1 MAERHHY
8 SVLPRDES
16 RVGKKL
22 SMAGRHHYSVLPRGE
37 SRVGEER
44 STAGRQWTE
53 TTIRSLRWSAQPVT
67 PHTTSGLG
75 LRLGSGSHR
84 CSDHCSV
91 VFVRDGKSYFPSLH
105 VTVSLDPALP
115 RCIVAVAI
123 HCLVDLCSR
132 HSRCCSSR
140 LLILVSS
147 RLNTTSRRCWSWSC
161 ISGLAYITAHNATID
176 DMIICR

>member
-75 LRLGSGSHR
+75 LG
-84 CSDHCSV
+84 
-91 VFVRDGKSYFPSLH
+91 
-105 VTVSLDPALP
+105 
-115 RCIVAVAI
+115 
-123 HCLVDLCSR
+123 LV
-132 HSRCCSSR
+132 
-140 LLILVSS
+140 
-147 RLNTTSRRCWSWSC
+147 
-161 ISGLAYITAHNATID
+161 
-176 DMIICR
+176 